1 MNQKKVKNVKK
12 DKILPAK
19 ENQAFLI
26 KAQTA
31 CLSFNPTLQIS
42 RQTLFLSKSSYKVIE
57 KSKYEEIPDFSK
69 EEKMK
74 EAEKK
79 TNSDQEMEWGLD
91 CSGQGICQPDIEPS
105 TGEEMHDFLGHAV
118 HDIKRKEKKERKKQK
133 KED

>member
-1 MNQKKVKNVKK
+1 MNHKKEKNIKK
-12 DKILPAK
+12 DKSLPAK

-42 RQTLFLSKSSYKVIE
+42 RQTLFLSKRNYKVIE
-57 KSKYEEIPDFSK
+57 KSKYEEIPDFTE

-74 EAEKK
+74 EAEKNAK
-79 TNSDQEMEWGLD
+79 NDQEMEWGLD
-91 CSGQGICQPDIEPS
+91 CSGQGVCQPDIEPS
-105 TGEEMHDFLGHAV
+105 TGEEMHDFVGHAI
-118 HDIKRKEKKERKKQK
+118 HDIKKKEKKERRKQK